1 MVFNKE
7 GNVFCGQRLDNKVE
21 AWQLPQ
27 GGIDKGE
34 IPIEAG
40 YRELKEET
48 SITNVE
54 FINEYPE
61 WLNYDISELMYNQ
74 NTPFYIKDAINELLV
89 TVNTKL
95 TLYGY
100 TIKDQKAFRN
110 EVASFIYRL

>member
-1 MVFNKE
+1 MDFSKLN
-7 GNVFCGQRLDNKVE
+7 
-21 AWQLPQ
+21 
-27 GGIDKGE
+27 
-34 IPIEAG
+34 
-40 YRELKEET
+40 
-48 SITNVE
+48 
-54 FINEYPE
+54 FINNEDTLDSKTEKSDKQFMELLNALEKVRKDAKKRKFQE

-74 NTPFYIKDAINELLV
+74 NTTFYIKDAINELLA

>member
-1 MVFNKE
+1 MDFSKLNFI
-7 GNVFCGQRLDNKVE
+7 NN
-21 AWQLPQ
+21 
-27 GGIDKGE
+27 
-34 IPIEAG
+34 
-40 YRELKEET
+40 EET
-48 SITNVE
+48 LDSKTEKSDKQFMELLNALEKVKKDAKKRK
-54 FINEYPE
+54 FQE

-74 NTPFYIKDAINELLV
+74 ATPFYIKDAINELLE

>member
-1 MVFNKE
+1 MDFSKLKIINNE
-7 GNVFCGQRLDNKVE
+7 DTLDSKTKKSDKQFMELLNALEKVKKD
-21 AWQLPQ
+21 AKKRKFQ
-27 GGIDKGE
+27 
-34 IPIEAG
+34 
-40 YRELKEET
+40 
-48 SITNVE
+48 
-54 FINEYPE
+54 E

-74 NTPFYIKDAINELLV
+74 NTSFYIKDAINELLA

>member
-1 MVFNKE
+1 MDFSKLN
-7 GNVFCGQRLDNKVE
+7 
-21 AWQLPQ
+21 
-27 GGIDKGE
+27 
-34 IPIEAG
+34 
-40 YRELKEET
+40 
-48 SITNVE
+48 
-54 FINEYPE
+54 FINNEDTLDSKTEKSDKQFMELLNALEKVKKDAKKRKFQE

-74 NTPFYIKDAINELLV
+74 DTPFYIKDAINELLT

>member
-1 MVFNKE
+1 MDFSKLNFI
-7 GNVFCGQRLDNKVE
+7 NN
-21 AWQLPQ
+21 
-27 GGIDKGE
+27 
-34 IPIEAG
+34 
-40 YRELKEET
+40 EET
-48 SITNVE
+48 LDSKTEKSDKQFMELLNALEKVKKDAKKRK
-54 FINEYPE
+54 FQE

-74 NTPFYIKDAINELLV
+74 ATPFYIKDAINELLA

>member
-1 MVFNKE
+1 MDFSKIN
-7 GNVFCGQRLDNKVE
+7 
-21 AWQLPQ
+21 
-27 GGIDKGE
+27 
-34 IPIEAG
+34 
-40 YRELKEET
+40 
-48 SITNVE
+48 
-54 FINEYPE
+54 FINNEDTLDSKTEKSDKQFMELLNALEKVRKDAKKRKFQE

-74 NTPFYIKDAINELLV
+74 NTTFYIKDAINELLA

>member
-1 MVFNKE
+1 MDFSKLN
-7 GNVFCGQRLDNKVE
+7 
-21 AWQLPQ
+21 
-27 GGIDKGE
+27 
-34 IPIEAG
+34 
-40 YRELKEET
+40 
-48 SITNVE
+48 
-54 FINEYPE
+54 FINNEDTLDSKTEKSDKQFMELLNALEKVKKDAKKRKFQE

-74 NTPFYIKDAINELLV
+74 NTPFYIKDAINELLA

>member
-1 MVFNKE
+1 MDFSKLNFI
-7 GNVFCGQRLDNKVE
+7 NN
-21 AWQLPQ
+21 
-27 GGIDKGE
+27 
-34 IPIEAG
+34 
-40 YRELKEET
+40 EET
-48 SITNVE
+48 LDSKTEKSDKQFMELLNALEKVKKDAKKRK
-54 FINEYPE
+54 FQE

-74 NTPFYIKDAINELLV
+74 DTPFYIKDAINELLT